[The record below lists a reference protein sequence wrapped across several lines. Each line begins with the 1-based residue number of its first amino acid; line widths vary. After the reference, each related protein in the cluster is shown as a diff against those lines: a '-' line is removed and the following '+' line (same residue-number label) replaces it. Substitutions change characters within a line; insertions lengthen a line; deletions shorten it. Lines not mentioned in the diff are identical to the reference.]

1 MKVISVAH
9 KVNFFVPNPINFEEL
24 FPYEAPII
32 DHDAP
37 IIDRGILALIDTY
50 RFFMVNK

>member
-1 MKVISVAH
+1 MKIISVAH

-24 FPYEAPII
+24 FPY
-32 DHDAP
+32 DAP